1 MAADHFFP
9 HFLLE
14 LCLFDAALCDFALHE
29 LCLLEAALF
38 DFALFEPHL
47 FDAALCDFALFEPHL
62 FEPHLLEPPLFEPL
76 LWESAL
82 RELPLQSSPKLKQ
95 HAVGTMRSSRR
106 VIWKRETRVVVVV
119 MVGPSRNW

>member
-1 MAADHFFP
+1 MTAGYFFP

-14 LCLFDAALCDFALHE
+14 LCLFEAALLDFALQE

-38 DFALFEPHL
+38 DFALSEPHL
-47 FDAALCDFALFEPHL
+47 FDSALWEFAL

-106 VIWKRETRVVVVV
+106 VIWNRETRVVVFN
-119 MVGPSRNW
+119 MVGP